1 MRNLTQKYSL
11 LTIHLIV
18 VLLGL
23 TGVLGKL
30 IETGSTVLVWYRML
44 IAFLFL
50 VVYLL
55 FKSNTLRVSK
65 KYFIQIIG
73 IGCIVASHWLLFF
86 ESIKVSNVSVA
97 VVCMGTSSLFSSIL
111 EPLIINRKIFLREI
125 ILAIIVLVAIGIAMN
140 ADFSYVKGYVYGIA
154 AAFLGT
160 LFTIFNA
167 LFVDKVESEKITSI
181 EMLGGFLF
189 VSVYMLFFNSFSFTE
204 LVVSWN
210 DVIYLIILGGICTS
224 FAFVISVEVM
234 KFLSPYNVIMAVNLE
249 PVYSI
254 FLALVLFGE
263 SESMNLSF
271 YLGAIL
277 IIGAVGL
284 DGYLKKKED
293 KKSIK

>member
-1 MRNLTQKYSL
+1 M
-11 LTIHLIV
+11 HLIV

-50 VVYLL
+50 GLYIY
-55 FKSNTLRVSK
+55 FKSNSLRVSK
-65 KYFIQIIG
+65 KHFIQIIG
-73 IGCIVASHWLLFF
+73 IGCIVAAHWLLFF

-111 EPLIINRKIFLREI
+111 EPLIIKRKIYLREI
-125 ILAIIVLVAIGIAMN
+125 ILAILVLIAIGIAMN

-154 AAFLGT
+154 AAFLAT
-160 LFTIFNA
+160 LFTILNA
-167 LFVDKVESEKITSI
+167 LYVDKVESEKITSI

-189 VSVYMLFFNSFSFTE
+189 VCIYMLFSNSFSLAD
-204 LVVSWN
+204 LVISWN
-210 DVIYLIILGGICTS
+210 DILYLAILGGICTS
-224 FAFVISVEVM
+224 FAFVVSVEVM

-249 PVYSI
+249 PLYSI
-254 FLALVLFGE
+254 LLALVLFGE
-263 SESMNLSF
+263 SESMNFSF
-271 YLGAIL
+271 YLGAVL
-277 IIGAVGL
+277 IIGAVSL
-284 DGYLKKKED
+284 DGYLKKQED